1 MDIKTSEFCVT
12 TKHVVRDD
20 SDDDEDTQQR
30 ES

>member
-20 SDDDEDTQQR
+20 SDDDEDTQR
-30 ES
+30 VS